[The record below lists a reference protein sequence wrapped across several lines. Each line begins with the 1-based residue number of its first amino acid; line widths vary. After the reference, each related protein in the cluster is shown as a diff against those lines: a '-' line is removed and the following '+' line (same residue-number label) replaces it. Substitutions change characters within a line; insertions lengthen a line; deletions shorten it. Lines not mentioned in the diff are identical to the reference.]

1 VLVGVV
7 LFKNHVLI
15 FFELG
20 YCSSKVE
27 TTFLES
33 PDSKVEYLRKPK
45 L

>member
-1 VLVGVV
+1 ME
-7 LFKNHVLI
+7 KNHVLI

-20 YCSSKVE
+20 YWSSKVK

-33 PDSKVEYLRKPK
+33 PDSEVDDLRKPK